1 MIQLENVSRDYG
13 DGKVVHALNNV
24 RLKIDR
30 GERVAVMGPS
40 GSGKST
46 LLNLICGLDEPTA
59 GAVKIDGVN
68 IASLD
73 DDARTSLRREKIGM
87 VFQTFN
93 LLATLTA
100 LENVSLP
107 LRLQGT
113 SRREADRRAKTM
125 LERVGL
131 GGRVTH
137 RPDELSGGER
147 QRIAIARALI
157 FHPPILL
164 ADEPTGNLDSK
175 TGEEILG
182 LLDDLHR
189 EFNATILMVTHNEEA
204 AAHCDRILWLR
215 DGRCATAAW
224 FGEERAQAF
233 AEHSSGGG
241 AMISALANITWKQWR
256 RHRLRTLLTL
266 FGIALGVAVFFAVRT
281 ANVTLISSLT
291 TTIEKVAGKAT
302 LQISGGESGFPES
315 VWETVKDTPG
325 VKIAEPA
332 IEVVAHTAFE
342 DEGALLIVGV
352 DMLGDGELREYQFD
366 EAEQRDRRS
375 AGRACPA

>member
-1 MIQLENVSRDYG
+1 MIKLENVSRDYG
-13 DGKVVHALNNV
+13 DGEIVHALSNAC
-24 RLKIDR
+24 LEIHR

-59 GAVKIDGVN
+59 GAVRIDGVN

-73 DDARTSLRREKIGM
+73 DDARTRLRREKIGM

-107 LRLQGT
+107 LRLQGA

-147 QRIAIARALI
+147 QRIAIARALV

-182 LLDDLHR
+182 LLDDLHH
-189 EFNATILMVTHNEEA
+189 EFNATILMVTHNAEA

-215 DGRCATAAW
+215 DGRLRD
-224 FGEERAQAF
+224 GSVVREERAQD
-233 AEHSSGGG
+233 SPN
-241 AMISALANITWKQWR
+241 ISL
-256 RHRLRTLLTL
+256 
-266 FGIALGVAVFFAVRT
+266 
-281 ANVTLISSLT
+281 
-291 TTIEKVAGKAT
+291 
-302 LQISGGESGFPES
+302 
-315 VWETVKDTPG
+315 
-325 VKIAEPA
+325 
-332 IEVVAHTAFE
+332 
-342 DEGALLIVGV
+342 
-352 DMLGDGELREYQFD
+352 
-366 EAEQRDRRS
+366 EAAR
-375 AGRACPA
+375 